1 MICESSPIKAK
12 YKMALVDDVHPSADG
27 RIRTATVSYV
37 LVQKNSRGELT
48 TQRIRVKRSVQR
60 LSLIMPVEEQ
70 DTQLEV
76 EDHESW
82 SIVKAG
88 V

>member
-1 MICESSPIKAK
+1 MICEASPIKAK
-12 YKMALVDDVHPSADG
+12 YKMGLVDVVHPSADG
-27 RIRTATVSYV
+27 RVRSVSVSYV
-37 LVQKNSRGELT
+37 LVQKKSDGEYA

-60 LSLIMPVEEQ
+60 LSLILPVEEQ
-70 DTQLEV
+70 VTQLEV
-76 EDHESW
+76 EEHESW